1 MVSAED
7 EVAVN
12 NLVAAFDNEMS
23 AHARYLAFA
32 GKADEEGLG
41 GIASLFRASAR
52 AEQIH
57 ADNHARV
64 IRHMGGDIDAT
75 PQSAEVRTTLEN
87 LSSAESFGQVEIN
100 SLYPTFIRQV
110 SSHLDT
116 RVERTLTLAVES
128 EKSHLRLHSS
138 ARSLLEAGKTSSWI
152 GTAQGFQVCS
162 VCGYIAETR
171 EGDSCPVCNFP
182 WERFIVVR

>member
-7 EVAVN
+7 EVAVK

-23 AHARYLAFA
+23 AHARNLAFA

-64 IRHMGGDIDAT
+64 IRHMGGDIDA
-75 PQSAEVRTTLEN
+75 
-87 LSSAESFGQVEIN
+87 
-100 SLYPTFIRQV
+100 
-110 SSHLDT
+110 
-116 RVERTLTLAVES
+116 
-128 EKSHLRLHSS
+128 
-138 ARSLLEAGKTSSWI
+138 
-152 GTAQGFQVCS
+152 
-162 VCGYIAETR
+162 
-171 EGDSCPVCNFP
+171 
-182 WERFIVVR
+182 